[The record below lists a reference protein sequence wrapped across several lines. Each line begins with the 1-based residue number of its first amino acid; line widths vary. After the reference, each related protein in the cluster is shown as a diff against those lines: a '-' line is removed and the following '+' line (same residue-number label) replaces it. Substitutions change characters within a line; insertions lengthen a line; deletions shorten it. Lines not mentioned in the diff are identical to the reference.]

1 MARVITC
8 KNCQASVTLYD
19 DAADPHAALECGCC
33 DQDHHHGA
41 AAETT
46 GEPCRPVHHLYIGEL
61 GAPGNVSLTSG

>member
-8 KNCQASVTLYD
+8 KGCNTSVTLYD
-19 DAADPHAALECGCC
+19 DGADPHAALECGCC
-33 DQDHHHGA
+33 PEDHHHGA

-61 GAPGNVSLTSG
+61 AAPGTAG

>member
-1 MARVITC
+1 MRTIVC

-19 DAADPHAALECGCC
+19 ADADPHAALTCDCC
-33 DQDHHHGA
+33 PEDHHHGA

-46 GEPCRPVHHLYIGEL
+46 GEPCRPVHHIYGGEL